1 MNFDEAP
8 ELKKDVKALK
18 KRVPT
23 LSDDL
28 ARARIRVE
36 SLYIAGDDMSDAD
49 LAEFRTQFFSGKI
62 ATILPGSTNDIE
74 IIKIRLD
81 SDTHQYRNKLRLV
94 FTAVRT
100 DKRVLFVEIYSKN
113 DKDREDTARIKRYT

>member
-1 MNFDEAP
+1 MNFDETP
-8 ELKKDVKALK
+8 EFKKDVKALK

-23 LSDDL
+23 LSGDL
-28 ARARIRVE
+28 ARAKVRVE
-36 SLYIAGDDMSDAD
+36 SLYITGDDMDDAD

-62 ATILPGSTNDIE
+62 ATILPGSAEEVE

-113 DKDREDTARIKRYT
+113 DIDREDTARIKRYT

>member
-8 ELKKDVKALK
+8 EFKKDVKALK

-49 LAEFRTQFFSGKI
+49 LAEFRTQFFSGKV

-81 SDTHQYRNKLRLV
+81 SDTNQYRNKLRLV

>member
-1 MNFDEAP
+1 MNFDETP
-8 ELKKDVKALK
+8 EFKKDVKALK

-23 LSDDL
+23 LSGDL
-28 ARARIRVE
+28 ARAKVRVE
-36 SLYIAGDDMSDAD
+36 SLYITGDDMDDAD

-62 ATILPGSTNDIE
+62 ATILPGSTEEVE

-81 SDTHQYRNKLRLV
+81 SDTNQYRNKLRLV